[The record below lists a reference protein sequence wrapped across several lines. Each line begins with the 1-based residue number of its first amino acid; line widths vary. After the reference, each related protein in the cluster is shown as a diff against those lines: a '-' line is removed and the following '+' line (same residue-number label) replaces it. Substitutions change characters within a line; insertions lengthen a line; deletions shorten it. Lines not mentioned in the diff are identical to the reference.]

1 MRRPFALVGFT
12 YLLVLVAAVFLG
24 ARWSMVLA
32 CVSLLFGAASLL
44 LPRLRIGVFPVA
56 LCTAAM
62 AFGSFSVFAMQPV
75 QLEQTLGETDAVI
88 TGVLQEQPYRRYDRS
103 YCVVQVTSV
112 DGEPMDF
119 QIRLS
124 MQNGFAAEPYSRFEG
139 KVHFYVP
146 SGGTGFSSR
155 AYDASQDIS
164 LLAFLYEYEP
174 YTILPPAE
182 KPLNYYI
189 LQLRSAMGDALNTVL
204 PEEEAG
210 LLRGV
215 LLGDKTGISPELTE
229 DFQTVGLS
237 HLMAVSGLH
246 MAIIMQLFFTLFLTL
261 RIPRKLAAFLTS
273 FAVLGFMAVT
283 CFVPS
288 ASRSGVMCLLFLAGQ
303 IISHRAD
310 SLNSLGLAVWILCLI
325 NPYAAA
331 DIGLLLSFSATLGL
345 ILLARPA
352 TRWLNRF
359 APKEGI
365 WKRFFHAVNSG
376 LGTSIS
382 AVLFTLPVMALTFHN
397 VSIIAFLANLLA
409 LWPATFM
416 LQFALGAAVL
426 YLVLPHTLSAMPFA
440 FAAGWIAKYL
450 CACVRAL
457 SDIPYASLPLSAG
470 FVLLWIAAVLAL
482 TGAALWLG
490 KSKRLASAAVWLSV
504 ILLLSGVYSYQLSMH
519 GVTRIAVL
527 DVGEGLSVAVTR
539 DGRSALIG
547 CSGYSAVPVKSYLKG
562 QGTIGLDYVELFS
575 DFGQEAGNAAAVLQT
590 FPAEQLVLP
599 SGAYMDDLLQ
609 KQQGRV
615 KEFIF
620 YKNAVRAELW
630 GSVSI
635 EMQDGAALLVA
646 NGVSVLLLPEKQ
658 EAADAPEAWRTA
670 DFVVY
675 LTSGAAV
682 LKAGDEGYAHNMDE
696 GPIVLEITGEKT
708 VKIRRDI

>member
-12 YLLVLVAAVFLG
+12 YLLALVAAVFLG
-24 ARWSMVLA
+24 AQWSMVLA
-32 CVSLLFGAASLL
+32 CVFLLFGAASLL

-62 AFGSFSVFAMQPV
+62 AFGNFSVFAMQPV

-112 DGEPMDF
+112 DGEPADF
-119 QIRLS
+119 QIKLS
-124 MQNGFAAEPYSRFEG
+124 MQNGFAAEPYARFEG
-139 KVHFYVP
+139 KVHFYIP

-155 AYDASQDIS
+155 AYYASQDIS

-189 LQLRSAMGDALNTVL
+189 LQLRSAMGDALNTML

-303 IISHRAD
+303 VISHRAD
-310 SLNSLGLAVWILCLI
+310 SLNSLGLAVWILCLL

-345 ILLARPA
+345 ILLARPTA
-352 TRWLNRF
+352 CWLNRF
-359 APKEGI
+359 APKQGI
-365 WKRFFHAVNSG
+365 WRRFFRAVNSG
-376 LGTSIS
+376 LGTSVS
-382 AVLFTLPVMALTFHN
+382 AILFTLPVMALTFHN

-426 YLVLPHTLSAMPFA
+426 YLILPHTLASMPFA

-450 CACVRAL
+450 CAYVRAL
-457 SDIPYASLPLSAG
+457 SDIPYASLPASVG

-482 TGAALWLG
+482 TGAALCLG
-490 KSKRLASAAVWLSV
+490 KPKRLAHTAVWLCV
-504 ILLLSGVYSYQLSMH
+504 ILLLAGVYSYQLSMR

-527 DVGEGLSVAVTR
+527 DVGEGLSVAVTK

-547 CSGYSAVPVKSYLKG
+547 CGGYSAIPVKSYLKG
-562 QGTIGLDYVELFS
+562 QGTISLDYVELFS
-575 DFGQEAGNAAAVLQT
+575 NFGQEAGNAAAVLQT

-599 SGAYMDDLLQ
+599 SGAYVDDLLQ

-615 KEFIF
+615 RKFAF
-620 YKNAVRAELW
+620 YKNAVQVELW

-635 EMQDGAALLVA
+635 ETQDGAALLEA

-658 EAADAPEAWRTA
+658 KIADAPENWKTA
-670 DFVVY
+670 DFTVY

-682 LKAGDEGYAHNMDE
+682 LKAGGEGYAHNMGE